1 MTADVAPSTPQRIVI
16 VGGTGS
22 GKTTLA
28 TVLSGAVG
36 LPAHHLDEIARHGGG
51 TGVQRSPAERAAALA
66 EILESSHWIAEGIH
80 LGWTDDLLQAAD
92 VIIWLDHVSWR
103 SSSARM
109 VKRFVRQALDEAR
122 REKGLRRFA
131 RFGDYARHLRDLLRA
146 IPEARGYHQT
156 AGGGSQPAETRAATA
171 ARMALHSDKLIHCRT
186 AADVRACVA
195 GLSPRSR

>member
-1 MTADVAPSTPQRIVI
+1 MTTDDTPATPQRIVI

-28 TVLSGAVG
+28 SELSDALG
-36 LPAHHLDEIARHGGG
+36 LPAHHLDVIARHGGG
-51 TGVQRSPAERAAALA
+51 TGVERSPSERAAALA
-66 EILESSHWIAEGIH
+66 EIVESGRWIAEGIH

-109 VKRFVRQALDEAR
+109 VKRFVKQALDEVR
-122 REKGLRRFA
+122 REKGLRKFT
-131 RFGDYARHLRDLLRA
+131 RFGDYVAHLRDLVRA
-146 IPEARGYHQT
+146 IPEARSYHQK
-156 AGGGSQPAETRAATA
+156 AGVGSQPAETRAGTA

-195 GLSPRSR
+195 RLSPRPR